1 MEEKMKQKVKLIM
14 VEEKPCVVSLDKI
27 ELGDKIIV
35 TVGGQY
41 PSILE
46 CSNETVYKI
55 AVENRLTSN
64 QAFKIF
70 MEPENIKF
78 NPEQIEK
85 ILENDGLMDVELD
98 GGVYKYS
105 L

>member
-1 MEEKMKQKVKLIM
+1 M
-14 VEEKPCVVSLDKI
+14 VDEKPYVVSLDKI
-27 ELGDKIIV
+27 EIGDKVIV

-46 CSNETVYKI
+46 CNNELIYNIV
-55 AVENRLTSN
+55 VENKLSSN
-64 QAFKIF
+64 QAFKVF
-70 MEPENIKF
+70 MEPDNIKF

-98 GGVYKYS
+98 EGVYKYS

>member
-1 MEEKMKQKVKLIM
+1 MKQKVKLIM
-14 VEEKPCVVSLDKI
+14 VDEKPYVVSLDKI
-27 ELGDKIIV
+27 EIGDKIIV

-41 PSILE
+41 PSILD

-55 AVENRLTSN
+55 AVENKLTSN

-78 NPEQIEK
+78 NSEQIEK

-98 GGVYKYS
+98 EGVYKYS

>member
-14 VEEKPCVVSLDKI
+14 VDEKPYVVSLDKI
-27 ELGDKIIV
+27 EIGDKIIV

-41 PSILE
+41 PSILD

-55 AVENRLTSN
+55 AVENKLSSN

>member
-1 MEEKMKQKVKLIM
+1 M
-14 VEEKPCVVSLDKI
+14 VDEKPYVVSLDKI
-27 ELGDKIIV
+27 EIGDKVIV

-46 CSNETVYKI
+46 CNNELIYNIV
-55 AVENRLTSN
+55 VENKLSSN
-64 QAFKIF
+64 QAFKVF
-70 MEPENIKF
+70 MEPEHIKF

-98 GGVYKYS
+98 EGVYKYS

>member
-14 VEEKPCVVSLDKI
+14 VDEKPYVVSLDKI
-27 ELGDKIIV
+27 EIGDKVIV

-46 CSNETVYKI
+46 CNNELIYKI
-55 AVENRLTSN
+55 VVENKLTSN

-98 GGVYKYS
+98 EGVYKYS

>member
-1 MEEKMKQKVKLIM
+1 MDEKMKQKVKLIM
-14 VEEKPCVVSLDKI
+14 VDEKPYVVSLDKI
-27 ELGDKIIV
+27 EIGDKIIV

-41 PSILE
+41 PSILD

-55 AVENRLTSN
+55 AVENKLTSN

-98 GGVYKYS
+98 EGVYKYS

>member
-14 VEEKPCVVSLDKI
+14 VEEKPYVVSLDKI
-27 ELGDKIIV
+27 EIGDKIIV

-70 MEPENIKF
+70 MELENIKF

>member
-1 MEEKMKQKVKLIM
+1 MEEKMKQRVKLIM
-14 VEEKPCVVSLDKI
+14 VDEKPYVVSLDKI
-27 ELGDKIIV
+27 EIGDKIIV

-55 AVENRLTSN
+55 TVENRLTSN

-70 MEPENIKF
+70 MEPEHIKF
-78 NPEQIEK
+78 NPEQIEQ

-98 GGVYKYS
+98 EGVYKYS

>member
-14 VEEKPCVVSLDKI
+14 VDEKPYVVSLDKI
-27 ELGDKIIV
+27 EIGDKVIV

-46 CSNETVYKI
+46 CNNELIYNIV
-55 AVENRLTSN
+55 VENKLSSN
-64 QAFKIF
+64 QAFKVF
-70 MEPENIKF
+70 MEPEHIKF

-98 GGVYKYS
+98 EGVYKYS

>member
-14 VEEKPCVVSLDKI
+14 VDEKPYVVSLDKI
-27 ELGDKIIV
+27 EIGDKVIV

-46 CSNETVYKI
+46 CNNELIYNIV
-55 AVENRLTSN
+55 VENKLSSN
-64 QAFKIF
+64 QAFKVF
-70 MEPENIKF
+70 MEPDNIKF

-98 GGVYKYS
+98 EGVYKYS

>member
-1 MEEKMKQKVKLIM
+1 M
-14 VEEKPCVVSLDKI
+14 VEEKPYIVSLDKVEI
-27 ELGDKIIV
+27 GDKVIV
-35 TVGGQY
+35 TVNGQY
-41 PSILE
+41 PSILDCNSE
-46 CSNETVYKI
+46 MIYKI
-55 AVENRLTSN
+55 VIENKLTSN

-78 NPEQIEK
+78 QPEQIEK

-98 GGVYKYS
+98 NGVYKYS

>member
-14 VEEKPCVVSLDKI
+14 VDEKPYVVSLDKI
-27 ELGDKIIV
+27 EIGDKIIV

-55 AVENRLTSN
+55 AVENRLSSN

>member
-14 VEEKPCVVSLDKI
+14 VEEKPYVVSLDKI
-27 ELGDKIIV
+27 EIGDKIIV

-55 AVENRLTSN
+55 AVENKLTSN

>member
-14 VEEKPCVVSLDKI
+14 VDEKPYVVSLDKI
-27 ELGDKIIV
+27 EIGDKIIV

-55 AVENRLTSN
+55 AVENRLSSN

-98 GGVYKYS
+98 GGVYK
-105 L
+105 